1 MSEIVTI
8 RAEIDIPKDILYLY
22 GIPISQTNYFV
33 KKNFL
38 LELYRE
44 GKISLTKAAKLL
56 GLSRKEII
64 GILKDAKIPMNY
76 GLEEYEEDLETA
88 KSLGMI

>member
-56 GLSRKEII
+56 GLSRKEIT
-64 GILKDAKIPMNY
+64 GILKDAKIPLNY

>member
-1 MSEIVTI
+1 MSEIATI

-56 GLSRKEII
+56 GLSRKEIT
-64 GILKDAKIPMNY
+64 GILKDAKIPLNY

-88 KSLGMI
+88 KSPGMI

>member
-1 MSEIVTI
+1 MSEIATI

-22 GIPISQTNYFV
+22 GIP
-33 KKNFL
+33 
-38 LELYRE
+38 

-56 GLSRKEII
+56 GLSRKEIT
-64 GILKDAKIPMNY
+64 GILKDARIPLNY
-76 GLEEYEEDLETA
+76 SLEEYEEDLETA